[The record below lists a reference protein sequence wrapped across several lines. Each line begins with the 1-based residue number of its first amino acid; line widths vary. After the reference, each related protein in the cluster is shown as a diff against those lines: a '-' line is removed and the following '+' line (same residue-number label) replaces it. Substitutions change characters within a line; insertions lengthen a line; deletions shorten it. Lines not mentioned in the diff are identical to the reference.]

1 MVSIP
6 ACHAGDR
13 DSITRRGDFWILIF
27 WISIFWILT
36 FKNFSVA
43 LAKRSRFFSWCILFY
58 FSTIFT
64 ILMKIKCFSIFSR
77 QYWTINLTLLS
88 HPWGMKKWLVYR
100 GWPVYRT
107 KIVLIVSI
115 GDWKSYP
122 LTPLCIASPRIYSY
136 L

>member
-1 MVSIP
+1 
-6 ACHAGDR
+6 
-13 DSITRRGDFWILIF
+13 L
-27 WISIFWILT
+27 IFWILT

-122 LTPLCIASPRIYSY
+122 LTPLCIASPY
-136 L
+136 LSLIKEVILVFLENKHRLPKSTTFTW